1 MNVQVKIK
9 NLPEIRA
16 AFAKSPRVMTK
27 NLNQA
32 IRRVGL
38 EIGADSRRNTPVD
51 TGRLRSSHYENFT
64 NLKGIV
70 GTDTNYDFFVHEGT
84 RFMKARPFLAQ
95 AVQENER
102 FTDKEFT
109 KAVQDTLDEIGRS
122 V

>member
-16 AFAKSPRVMTK
+16 AFEKSPRVMTK

-32 IRRVGL
+32 IRKVTL
-38 EIGADSRRNTPVD
+38 SIGRDSRINTPVD

-64 NLKGIV
+64 NLKGVV
-70 GTDTNYDFFVHEGT
+70 GTDTEYDLFVHQGT
-84 RFMKARPFLAQ
+84 RFMKARPFLKQ
-95 AVQENER
+95 AVDSNESYTDR
-102 FTDKEFT
+102 QFTD
-109 KAVQDTLDEIGRS
+109 AVQDTLNEIGRA